1 MRVSLQAAIAATGAT
16 LVDATA
22 APQTLRVSTDTRTI
36 EPGDT
41 FLALRGE
48 RFDGHAFA
56 AEAVARGAS
65 LLILERADARVDGVA
80 TMIVADGL
88 EAYMALGALARQSFE
103 GRVVAITG
111 SAGKTTTK
119 SLLVQLLAAR
129 YGGRVAS
136 PPANENNE
144 IGVSK
149 LMLSLSPETHDV
161 AVVEMGARRSGDIA
175 ALVEVAQ
182 PHIGILTNVGEA
194 HLEIMGSRDALE
206 ETKWALFSRGAHAI
220 LNSRDE
226 VSRRRA
232 PSLSEPP
239 DWFAAFDE
247 VAPPTEDAAL
257 RPYTAILG
265 EVRLLYRDD
274 RGEIERSAAV
284 RVPGLHNR
292 SNLAAAAAGA
302 KCLDVPFEDI
312 AGAIGDVELPPGR
325 YQRIEIC
332 GLRVIYDA
340 YNANASGMIAALDA
354 FAAEKGSRRIAVL
367 ASMAEL
373 GEESQALHE
382 RVGGHA
388 AGRVDVLLVAGD
400 FAGALAQGAR
410 RAGLQSAAIVAVET
424 NAAAARW
431 LREHARADDVVLLK
445 GSRKYQLEEI
455 VEELRA

>member
-16 LVDATA
+16 LVDAAA

-65 LLILERADARVDGVA
+65 LLILERADARVEGVA

-88 EAYMALGALARQSFE
+88 EAYMALGALARERFE

-119 SLLVQLLAAR
+119 SFLVQLLAAR
-129 YGGRVAS
+129 YGDRVAA

-149 LMLSLSPETHDV
+149 LMLSLSSETHDV
-161 AVVEMGARRSGDIA
+161 AVVEMGARRCGDIA
-175 ALVEVAQ
+175 ALVEVAR
-182 PHIGILTNVGEA
+182 PEIGILTNVGEA
-194 HLEIMGSRDALE
+194 HLEIMGSRDRLE

-232 PSLSEPP
+232 PSLSQPP

-247 VAPPTEDAAL
+247 IAPPAEDAEL
-257 RPYTAILG
+257 RPYAAILG
-265 EVRLLYRDD
+265 EARILYRDD
-274 RGEIERSAAV
+274 RGEIERNVAV

-292 SNLAAAAAGA
+292 ANLAAAVAGA
-302 KCLDVPFEDI
+302 NAWTCRSTPSPGPFPTWNCRRD
-312 AGAIGDVELPPGR
+312 ATKASSVH
-325 YQRIEIC
+325 

-388 AGRVDVLLVAGD
+388 ARRVDVLLVAGD
-400 FAGALAQGAR
+400 FAAALALGAR
-410 RAGLQSAAIVAVET
+410 RAGLEPAAIVAVET
-424 NAAAARW
+424 NTAAARW
-431 LREHARADDVVLLK
+431 LREHARAGDVVLLK

>member
-1 MRVSLQAAIAATGAT
+1 MRVSLAAAVAATGAT
-16 LVDATA
+16 LVDAA
-22 APQTLRVSTDTRTI
+22 GAPQMLRVSTDTRTI

-65 LLILERADARVDGVA
+65 LLILERADARVEGVA
-80 TMIVADGL
+80 TMVVTDSL
-88 EAYMALGALARQSFE
+88 EAYMALGALARESFE

-119 SLLVQLLAAR
+119 AFLVQLLAAH
-129 YGGRVAS
+129 YGDRVAA

-144 IGVSK
+144 IGVTK
-149 LMLSLSPETHDV
+149 LMLSLSPETHDI

-175 ALVEVAQ
+175 ALVEVVR
-182 PHIGILTNVGEA
+182 PEIGILTNVGEA
-194 HLEIMGSRDALE
+194 HLEIMGSRERLE
-206 ETKWALFSRGAHAI
+206 ETKWALFSRGARAI

-232 PSLSEPP
+232 PSLSQPP

-247 VAPPTEDAAL
+247 IAPPAQDAAL
-257 RPYTAILG
+257 RPYAAVLG
-265 EVRLLYRDD
+265 GARVLYRRA
-274 RGEIERSAAV
+274 RGEIEREVPV

-292 SNLAAAAAGA
+292 ANLAAAVAGA
-302 KCLDVPFEDI
+302 ERLDVPFD
-312 AGAIGDVELPPGR
+312 AVVNAIPDVELPPGR
-325 YQRIEIC
+325 YQSMVVN

-340 YNANASGMIAALDA
+340 YNANASGMVAALDA
-354 FAAEKGSRRIAVL
+354 FAGEKGTRRIAVL

-373 GEESQALHE
+373 GEESQVLHE

-400 FAGALAQGAR
+400 FAAALALGAR
-410 RAGLQSAAIVAVET
+410 RAGFDPASIVAVES
-424 NAAAARW
+424 NAAATRW

-455 VEELRA
+455 VEDLRG